1 LPYAKTKD
9 ILSKAHNEGYG
20 VGAFNVNDLEFIQAI
35 VKAAVMENSPAI
47 IEASEGALKYAGDGD
62 VEKGAFILADMVRRY
77 ADAVPVP
84 ISLHLDHG
92 HDLKHVMAAIKA
104 GFTSVMIDASDKPLE
119 ENIRITRQIV
129 EVAHAAGVAV
139 EAELGRL
146 MGIEDNVASAE
157 SVLVDPDEAKR
168 FVTETQVDFLA
179 PAVGTSHGAF
189 KFKGEAKI
197 DYDRISKVKELT
209 QLPLVL
215 HGASGVPAQWV
226 ELAEKY
232 GADLSGAKGVPD
244 EVLQEAVRRGINKVN
259 TDTDLR
265 IAFLAGLR
273 KHLAENPKEFDPRKY
288 FGEAKDFV
296 TEVVRDRMRVL
307 GSSGKA

>member
-1 LPYAKTKD
+1 
-9 ILSKAHNEGYG
+9 
-20 VGAFNVNDLEFIQAI
+20 
-35 VKAAVMENSPAI
+35 
-47 IEASEGALKYAGDGD
+47 
-62 VEKGAFILADMVRRY
+62 
-77 ADAVPVP
+77 
-84 ISLHLDHG
+84 
-92 HDLKHVMAAIKA
+92 
-104 GFTSVMIDASDKPLE
+104 MIDASDKPLE

-197 DYDRISKVKELT
+197 DYERISKVKELT

-244 EVLQEAVRRGINKVN
+244 EVLQEAVKRGINKVN

>member
-1 LPYAKTKD
+1 
-9 ILSKAHNEGYG
+9 
-20 VGAFNVNDLEFIQAI
+20 
-35 VKAAVMENSPAI
+35 
-47 IEASEGALKYAGDGD
+47 
-62 VEKGAFILADMVRRY
+62 
-77 ADAVPVP
+77 
-84 ISLHLDHG
+84 
-92 HDLKHVMAAIKA
+92 
-104 GFTSVMIDASDKPLE
+104 MIDASDKPLE

-197 DYDRISKVKELT
+197 DYERISKVKELT

-244 EVLQEAVRRGINKVN
+244 EVLQEAVKRGINKVN

-273 KHLAENPKEFDPRKY
+273 KHLAENPKESTPGNTSEKL
-288 FGEAKDFV
+288 KI
-296 TEVVRDRMRVL
+296 L
-307 GSSGKA
+307 LQK

>member
-1 LPYAKTKD
+1 
-9 ILSKAHNEGYG
+9 
-20 VGAFNVNDLEFIQAI
+20 
-35 VKAAVMENSPAI
+35 
-47 IEASEGALKYAGDGD
+47 
-62 VEKGAFILADMVRRY
+62 
-77 ADAVPVP
+77 
-84 ISLHLDHG
+84 
-92 HDLKHVMAAIKA
+92 
-104 GFTSVMIDASDKPLE
+104 
-119 ENIRITRQIV
+119 
-129 EVAHAAGVAV
+129 
-139 EAELGRL
+139 

-197 DYDRISKVKELT
+197 DYERISKVKELT

-244 EVLQEAVRRGINKVN
+244 EVLQEAVKRGINKVN